1 VQGLRAST
9 IEGNDFALTVSTLGE
24 ELESDSTY
32 DRPPF
37 RVGVEGE
44 ARELRPILR
53 DEIYKIAA
61 EALRNAFRHAQA
73 RQIEVEI
80 HYDNEQFR
88 LRVRDD
94 GKGIDPAILSSQSS
108 KGHYGLPGMRERAT
122 LMGGKLVVWSEVD
135 AGTEL
140 ELRVPANTAY
150 VTAPRSSW
158 FSRKFAGKAK
168 A

>member
-1 VQGLRAST
+1 MA
-9 IEGNDFALTVSTLGE
+9 ICTLGE
-24 ELESDSTY
+24 ELTTESTNL
-32 DRPPF
+32 RPAF
-37 RVGVEGE
+37 RVAVEGE
-44 ARELRPILR
+44 ARNLHPILR

-73 RQIEVEI
+73 REIEIEI
-80 HYDNEQFR
+80 HYDNVQFR

-108 KGHYGLPGMRERAT
+108 KGHYGFPGMRERAT

-135 AGTEL
+135 AGTEV
-140 ELRVPANTAY
+140 ELRVPASSAY
-150 VTAPRSSW
+150 VTAPRGSW
-158 FSRKFAGKAK
+158 FSRNFAGKAK